1 MTTIRSD
8 ANAGIVIDSDTS
20 GALTF
25 VTGNSNIA
33 LQINS
38 SGTIDLSSSRFIL
51 PIGNTASRPAAVP
64 GLLRFNNEFNVFEV
78 FAGNTWEYV
87 STYIPP
93 SVTIEYLVV
102 AGGGG
107 AGNAPEWNAGGG
119 AGGAINSSYSDILP
133 NITSLSYTV
142 TVGSGGAGGS
152 QGSNS
157 IVFNNVIA
165 IGGGR
170 GGQAAAGGLA
180 AGGNGGS
187 GGGGSANGFP
197 GGLGAPG
204 QGYPGGSGSPSNN
217 GGGGGAGGAGGSAF
231 GATAGTGGIGIDVSI
246 TGSNVTYAAGGTGGN
261 TASNGTE
268 NRGNG
273 GSGGGGT
280 SATSAGGSGI
290 VILKYPSTLTLSNP
304 GAGLTYTTDSAN
316 VAGYNITTFTAG
328 TGEIQW
334 S

>member
-8 ANAGIVIDSDTS
+8 ANAGLVIDSDTS

-25 VTGNSNIA
+25 VTGNSNVA
-33 LQINS
+33 LQID
-38 SGTIDLSSSRFIL
+38 SGGIINLSSSRLIL
-51 PIGNTASRPAAVP
+51 PVGNTASRPAAVP
-64 GLLRFNNEFNVFEV
+64 GLLRFNNDANVFEV

-107 AGNAPEWNAGGG
+107 AGNAPQWNAGGG
-119 AGGAINSSYSDILP
+119 AGGAINSSYSDILS

-142 TVGSGGAGGS
+142 TVGSGGAAGS

-170 GGQAAAGGLA
+170 GGQAATGPLA

-187 GGGGSANGFP
+187 GGGGSANGYP
-197 GGLGAPG
+197 GGLGATG
-204 QGYPGGSGSPSNN
+204 QGYPGASGSPSNN
-217 GGGGGAGGAGGSAF
+217 GGGGGAGGAGSSASGSI
-231 GATAGTGGIGIDVSI
+231 AGTGGIGIDVSI
-246 TGSNVTYAAGGTGGN
+246 TGSNVTYAAGGAGGD

-273 GSGGGGT
+273 GNGGGGT
-280 SATSAGGSGI
+280 SGTGTGGSGI
-290 VILKYPSTLTLSNP
+290 VILKYPNTLTLSNTTP
-304 GAGLTYTTDSAN
+304 GLTFTTDSAN
-316 VAGYNITTFTAG
+316 VAGYSITTFTAG
-328 TGEIQW
+328 TGTITW